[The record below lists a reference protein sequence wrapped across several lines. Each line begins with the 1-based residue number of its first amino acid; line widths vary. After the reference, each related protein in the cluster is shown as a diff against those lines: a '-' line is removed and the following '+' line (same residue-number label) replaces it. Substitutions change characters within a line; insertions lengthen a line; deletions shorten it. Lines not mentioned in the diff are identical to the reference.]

1 MNRIFIAILCLA
13 SLATAQTTSQQHS
26 TTEKSNQKT
35 AEPTAV
41 IETTAGNITCTLFPN
56 QAPLSV
62 ANFIGLATGTK
73 DWKDP
78 KTGKM
83 MHGVPLYDGTIFHR
97 VIPNFMIQGGDPMGT
112 GTGDPGYQIKDEVSS
127 ALTFN
132 AAGKLAIANSG
143 PNTNGS
149 QFFITEVPMKSLNS
163 HYSIFGQCQD
173 IDVVKKIARL
183 SPIRAMTSPTIRRRS
198 RTLRSPSRDIRQGL
212 ERRTRRGRACKPAL
226 SRTRLRRLSSK
237 RDRKPGCSARLRS
250 YLSVDVPIPIA
261 SFLHPYSSFCNPTSS
276 YWLKSQVEL
285 KPPGRPSRT
294 QLRSFGKHHAESR
307 HPERAAGR
315 DPDLLRANCA
325 GSGGGDVALRGQVA
339 G

>member
-35 AEPTAV
+35 AKPTAV

-78 KTGKM
+78 KTGKT

-97 VIPNFMIQGGDPMGT
+97 VIPNFMIQGGDPIGT

-127 ALTFN
+127 SLTFN
-132 AAGKLAIANSG
+132 QPGRLAYANSG

-149 QFFITEVPMKSLNS
+149 QFFITEVPYESLNG

-173 IDVVKKIARL
+173 LDVVKKIARM
-183 SPIRAMTSPTIRRRS
+183 A
-198 RTLRSPSRDIRQGL
+198 
-212 ERRTRRGRACKPAL
+212 
-226 SRTRLRRLSSK
+226 
-237 RDRKPGCSARLRS
+237 
-250 YLSVDVPIPIA
+250 
-261 SFLHPYSSFCNPTSS
+261 
-276 YWLKSQVEL
+276 
-285 KPPGRPSRT
+285 
-294 QLRSFGKHHAESR
+294 
-307 HPERAAGR
+307 R
-315 DPDLLRANCA
+315 DPRNDKPYDPPKIIKIKISNAPA
-325 GSGGGDVALRGQVA
+325 GKK
-339 G
+339 